1 MLKAIEKA
9 KIVAEN
15 DTRRRR
21 ADPFLRELESQLTKN
36 ILAQSLA
43 LHVIRH
49 SQKPT
54 SKLIEELMNIEARVG
69 DFLGKALEEIG
80 GKTSSAV
87 DMRGTLAGVLAL
99 IPMKRMRPRPS
110 LKRSLRKAAEAALD
124 RILPDPTRER
134 MSNPQ
139 TQAAVDL
146 TTPLETAP
154 TVRSSKKK
162 NTKANKV
169 PGRQKIRTK
178 SGAARP

>member
-15 DTRRRR
+15 DTRRRKS
-21 ADPFLRELESQLTKN
+21 DPFLRELESQLTKN

-49 SQKPT
+49 SQKST

-87 DMRGTLAGVLAL
+87 DMTGTLAGVLAL

-134 MSNPQ
+134 MSSTQ

-146 TTPLETAP
+146 TTLPPAAP
-154 TVRSSKKK
+154 AVRPYKKK
-162 NTKANKV
+162 GAKASKDS
-169 PGRQKIRTK
+169 RRRKK
-178 SGAARP
+178 SR